1 MQSALHIGLSSPHS
15 LILKIKRYSDKGP
28 LSLLQGYHPIV
39 KRQQNKVVLV
49 SKPADIQRLNLSDE
63 EKEVLQARIERLHKE
78 LNNNINKNQWLK
90 PPKEGTP
97 NLVKVDPSHL
107 IESFPAGMEVGHVP
121 IAVYQGMTKPPN
133 CA

>member
-49 SKPADIQRLNLSDE
+49 SKPADIQRLNLSNE
-63 EKEVLQARIERLHKE
+63 EKEMMQARIERLHKE
-78 LNNNINKNQWLK
+78 LNNNINK
-90 PPKEGTP
+90 T
-97 NLVKVDPSHL
+97 
-107 IESFPAGMEVGHVP
+107 
-121 IAVYQGMTKPPN
+121 
-133 CA
+133 